1 VVSSMSE
8 MSSFETLQID
18 PRIMRAIEKMGWSE
32 PTPVEEATIPVM
44 MEGKDVMAQAQTG
57 TGKTAAF
64 GIPLLQKISKGKV
77 PSALILVPTR
87 ELGVQVSEEIA
98 RLGEFTDLVTIP
110 VYGGTSIELQ
120 FDQLRKGVDIVVGT
134 PGRVIDHIRRGTL
147 DLRSIKFLVLDEA
160 DRMLDMGFIDDI
172 RYIISKLPKQ
182 RNTYLFS
189 ATLPGEIRDLAVQHM
204 KDPQQINISEE
215 MLVVPSTEQAYINVG
230 RKNKIWALCRI
241 LDTEK
246 PKAIVFCQTK
256 RMVDILAKSLTSYG
270 YPVAALHGDLTQA
283 RREKV
288 LDDFRSGKIMVLIA
302 TDVAARGLDIEGVT
316 HVINYDIPDNPEVYV
331 HRIGRTGRAGKEG
344 KAITFV
350 TSQEEHLLKGI
361 KEFSGAGVAQED
373 VPHAEGRD
381 TVRRV
386 WDFDETAD
394 IFGMIKFRINLGR
407 ADKMASADLSNL
419 LVKRAR
425 ISDFAIGHIEVGEQS
440 SVLEVHKDVAL
451 KVINA
456 MKGAEHKGK
465 KLVFEPTKK

>member
-1 VVSSMSE
+1 M
-8 MSSFETLQID
+8 QID

-32 PTPVEEATIPVM
+32 PTPVQDATIPII

-64 GIPLLQKISKGKV
+64 GIPLLQKISKGRT
-77 PSALILVPTR
+77 PSALVLVPTR
-87 ELGVQVSEEIA
+87 ELGVQVSEEIT

-110 VYGGTSIELQ
+110 VYGGASIEIQ

-134 PGRVIDHIRRGTL
+134 PGRIIDHIKRGTL
-147 DLRSIKFLVLDEA
+147 DLRNIKFLVLDEA

-172 RYIISKLPKQ
+172 RYIISKLPRQ

-189 ATLPGEIRDLAVQHM
+189 ATLPGEIRDLASEHM
-204 KDPQQINISEE
+204 KDPRQINISEE
-215 MLVVPSTEQAYINVG
+215 KLVLPSTEQAYINVG

-288 LDDFRSGKIMVLIA
+288 LDDFRTGRIKVLIA

-316 HVINYDIPDNPEVYV
+316 HVINYDIPENPEVYV
-331 HRIGRTGRAGKEG
+331 HRIGRTGRAGREG

-350 TSQEEHLLKGI
+350 TSQEEYLLKGI
-361 KEFSGAGVAQED
+361 KDFSGAGVSQTD
-373 VPHAEGRD
+373 VPEGQGKER
-381 TVRRV
+381 VRKV
-386 WDFDETAD
+386 WDFDEMAD
-394 IFGMIKFRINLGR
+394 IFGMVKFRINMGR
-407 ADKMASADLSNL
+407 VDRMASPDLSNFIT
-419 LVKRAR
+419 KRAR
-425 ISDFAIGHIEVGEQS
+425 ISDFAIGHIEVGEES

-451 KVINA
+451 RVINS

-465 KLVFEPTKK
+465 RISFEPLKR

>member
-1 VVSSMSE
+1 
-8 MSSFETLQID
+8 MSSFEALQID
-18 PRIMRAIEKMGWSE
+18 PRIMRVIEKMGWSE

-64 GIPLLQKISKGKV
+64 GIPLLQKISKGRT

-87 ELGVQVSEEIA
+87 ELGVQVSEEIT
-98 RLGEFTDLVTIP
+98 RLGEFMDLVTIP
-110 VYGGTSIELQ
+110 VYGGASIEVQ

-134 PGRVIDHIRRGTL
+134 PGRIIDHIRRGTL
-147 DLRSIKFLVLDEA
+147 DLRNIKFLVLDEA

-189 ATLPGEIRDLAVQHM
+189 ATLPGEIRDLAIEHM
-204 KDPQQINISEE
+204 KEPQQINISEE
-215 MLVVPSTEQAYINVG
+215 KLVLPSTEQAYINVG

-361 KEFSGAGVAQED
+361 KDFSGAGVAHTE
-373 VPHAEGRD
+373 VPEGKGKE
-381 TVRRV
+381 TVRKV
-386 WDFDETAD
+386 WDFDEVSD
-394 IFGMIKFRINLGR
+394 IFGMVKFRINLGR
-407 ADKMASADLSNL
+407 GDNMASADLSNL
-419 LVKRAR
+419 LTKRAR

-440 SVLEVHKDVAL
+440 SVIEVHKDVAL

-456 MKGAEHKGK
+456 VKGAEFRGK
-465 KLVFEPTKK
+465 RLTFEPAKK

>member
-1 VVSSMSE
+1 VVSSVSE

-98 RLGEFTDLVTIP
+98 RLGEFMDLVTIP
-110 VYGGTSIELQ
+110 VYGGTSIEVQ

-189 ATLPGEIRDLAVQHM
+189 ATLPGEIRDLAIQHM

-215 MLVVPSTEQAYINVG
+215 KLVLPSTEQAYINVG

-373 VPHAEGRD
+373 VPHTEGRD

-419 LVKRAR
+419 LVKRAH

-440 SVLEVHKDVAL
+440 SVIEVHKDVAL
-451 KVINA
+451 RAINA

-465 KLVFEPTKK
+465 KLVFEPIKK